1 MSSLEQSP
9 KPFEKSFDGKESV
22 DGKKSLG
29 KKISEKPAE
38 KTLEKPAEKQVEKTS
53 EKLVEKPAE
62 KHAEKIL
69 EKAPEKH
76 AEKHTEKHVEKTLE
90 KHSGSNIKMFNRW
103 SMEGIKVDD
112 PGLQRY
118 INLRD
123 IVVPKTYGRNVKPF
137 GKVNMPLVERL
148 ANKIMVPGHKGKKH
162 KLTSGHAPGK
172 AIGKLKIVEN
182 VLKIIE
188 SKTKENPIKVLVK
201 AVENAAPREEI
212 ITIEYGGARYPQ
224 SVDCA
229 PARRV
234 DIALRQMVQGA
245 YAKSFNK
252 KVGVTNA
259 LADEILKAYALD
271 GNSNAISKKLEL
283 ERQADASR

>member
-1 MSSLEQSP
+1 MNAVEQ
-9 KPFEKSFDGKESV
+9 PFEKS
-22 DGKKSLG
+22 LG
-29 KKISEKPAE
+29 KNIPEKLEKTSEKPMENPAE
-38 KTLEKPAEKQVEKTS
+38 KHVEKQVEKAH
-53 EKLVEKPAE
+53 EKPAE
-62 KHAEKIL
+62 KHVEKRI
-69 EKAPEKH
+69 
-76 AEKHTEKHVEKTLE
+76 EKHTEKHVEKTLE
-90 KHSGSNIKMFNRW
+90 KHSGTNIKMFNRW
-103 SMEGIKVDD
+103 SMEGIMVDD
-112 PGLQRY
+112 PGLQKY

-172 AIGKLKIVEN
+172 AIGKLKIVED

>member
-1 MSSLEQSP
+1 MSSLEQ
-9 KPFEKSFDGKESV
+9 PFEKS
-22 DGKKSLG
+22 LG
-29 KKISEKPAE
+29 KNTSEKLEKTSEKPAE
-38 KTLEKPAEKQVEKTS
+38 KHIEKHVEKTLEKSAEK
-53 EKLVEKPAE
+53 P
-62 KHAEKIL
+62 AEKIL
-69 EKAPEKH
+69 EKSPEKH
-76 AEKHTEKHVEKTLE
+76 IEKHTEKHVEKTLEKHAIKPSE

-112 PGLQRY
+112 PGLQKY

-137 GKVNMPLVERL
+137 GKANMPLVERL

-172 AIGKLKIVEN
+172 AIGKLRIVEN

-252 KVGVTNA
+252 KIGVTNA

>member
-1 MSSLEQSP
+1 MSSLD
-9 KPFEKSFDGKESV
+9 KPFGKSLEGKE
-22 DGKKSLG
+22 KT
-29 KKISEKPAE
+29 SEE
-38 KTLEKPAEKQVEKTS
+38 LEKTS
-53 EKLVEKPAE
+53 EKQAEHTSEKHVEKPAE
-62 KHAEKIL
+62 KHMEKS
-69 EKAPEKH
+69 PEKH
-76 AEKHTEKHVEKTLE
+76 IEKHAEKTLEKHIEKHTEKHVERHVEKAHE
-90 KHSGSNIKMFNRW
+90 KHSVSNIKMFNRW
-103 SMEGIKVDD
+103 SMEGIKVED
-112 PGLQRY
+112 PGLQKY
-118 INLRD
+118 INLRN

-137 GKVNMPLVERL
+137 GKANMPLVERL

-172 AIGKLKIVEN
+172 AIGKLKIVED